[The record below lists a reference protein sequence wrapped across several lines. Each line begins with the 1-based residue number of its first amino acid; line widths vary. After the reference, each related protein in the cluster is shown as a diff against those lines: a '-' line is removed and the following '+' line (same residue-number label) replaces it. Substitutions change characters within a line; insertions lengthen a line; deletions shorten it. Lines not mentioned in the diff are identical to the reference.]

1 MKKTI
6 AMVLCAAM
14 ALTACGGGASTGDTK
29 AASDGKQK
37 LVLSTYGLSEDI
49 SAEEVYAPFEQ
60 EFNCEIVTETGG
72 TNDRYTKLAADS
84 ESSIDVIELSQAMTA
99 KGIEEGL
106 FEDIDLS
113 KIENASDMIAEI
125 GRAHV

>member
-37 LVLSTYGLSEDI
+37 LVLSTYD
-49 SAEEVYAPFEQ
+49 
-60 EFNCEIVTETGG
+60 
-72 TNDRYTKLAADS
+72 
-84 ESSIDVIELSQAMTA
+84 
-99 KGIEEGL
+99 
-106 FEDIDLS
+106 
-113 KIENASDMIAEI
+113 
-125 GRAHV
+125 